1 MADVVGPTESVAGTA
16 TLVASMAP
24 NPLSRKVNKILNG
37 GESNTKGLIGP
48 SDEVVE
54 ALRG

>member
-1 MADVVGPTESVAGTA
+1 MADVVGPTVSVAGTA